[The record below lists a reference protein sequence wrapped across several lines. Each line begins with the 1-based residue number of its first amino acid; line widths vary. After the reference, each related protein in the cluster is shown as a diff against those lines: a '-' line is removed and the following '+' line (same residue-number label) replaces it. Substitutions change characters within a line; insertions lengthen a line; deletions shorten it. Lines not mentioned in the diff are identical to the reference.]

1 MLHLYYKKVKPEQ
14 KPGKLENLY
23 IQITRHFSGISFLSS
38 ILIGN
43 KTRDMQ
49 IAEKRIVLV
58 TGATGGL
65 GTAMCKKL
73 HHDGYTVVA
82 NYRNEEKATQWQ
94 QQLKDEGYDIAIYH
108 GDVADFESTG
118 QMVQRIVAEIG
129 NIDVL
134 VNNAGI
140 TKDGAFRKMSYENWR
155 AVLSTNLDSVFNC
168 TRHVIN
174 PMIDK
179 GFGRII
185 NISSVNGQRGQ
196 FGQSNYS
203 AAKAGMHGFTKTLAM
218 EVATKGITVNT
229 ISPGYI
235 GTDMVMAVKEDVRNM
250 IIAQIPM
257 GRLGGTEEVAY
268 LVSFLASDHASFI
281 TGANMSING
290 GQHVY

>member
-1 MLHLYYKKVKPEQ
+1 MDKN
-14 KPGKLENLY
+14 GK
-23 IQITRHFSGISFLSS
+23 RV
-38 ILIGN
+38 
-43 KTRDMQ
+43 
-49 IAEKRIVLV
+49 ALV

-73 HHDGYTVVA
+73 HEEGYRVIG
-82 NYRNEEKATQWQ
+82 NYRNAAKA
-94 QQLKDEGYDIAIYH
+94 KDWLDKLHAEGYAIDAYE
-108 GDVADFESTG
+108 GDVTSYESIG
-118 QMVQRIVAEIG
+118 QMVQKIEQEVG
-129 NIDVL
+129 PIDIL

-140 TKDGAFRKMSYENWR
+140 TRDTTFRKMTPEQWHDVIN
-155 AVLSTNLDSVFNC
+155 TNLTSVFNC

-174 PMIDK
+174 GMIER

-196 FGQSNYS
+196 IGQANYS

-218 EVATKGITVNT
+218 EVANKGITVNT

-235 GTDMVMAVKEDVRNM
+235 GTDMVMAVREDIRNQ
-250 IIAQIPM
+250 IIAQIPV
-257 GRLGGTEEVAY
+257 GRLGGTEEVAH
-268 LVSFLASDHASFI
+268 LVAFLASEKASFI